1 MPYREYNWGSQAHPQ
16 IEWKE
21 EKTYRIGRKPMSY
34 FRSCGPDILVS
45 LDIGHVWRNHR
56 NFVPDST
63 KMARLGY
70 ELEG

>member
-1 MPYREYNWGSQAHPQ
+1 MSHFRQCGS
-16 IEWKE
+16 
-21 EKTYRIGRKPMSY
+21 
-34 FRSCGPDILVS
+34 DILIS

-70 ELEG
+70 ELVGLNSAVLFVLHVQRMY